1 MARYSSI
8 VSCCNCARLG
18 ALSNDKGLNMYRAIK
33 TIFIALLALVS
44 AALVNSQPASDP
56 YADIPKSRA
65 EDGAFVLGQPEAR
78 VKLIEFSDF
87 LCTSCQNYKPIIE
100 TFIQEYVETGQAQ
113 FEYRIY
119 PVIDPELSV
128 RSASLVECADTQRPG
143 QFWRA
148 RDLMFGLVSTQ
159 GYTDESIAEF
169 AAELQIDPLALS
181 DCADNAVQHE
191 IDARYGLSLGA
202 SATPSLFV
210 KYGDSAPTPL
220 ALALPEHHFAIVNA
234 IRPSST
240 DPVQINHGRYAGL
253 ETFRRAD
260 GGFVLGSPDAPI
272 TIVAF
277 EDFLCPHCQ
286 HYQTNVDTFVEEYVR
301 SGAAQF
307 EFRFYPLVNPQYSTA
322 FAKTAECVAAQNLTQ
337 FWDAHDLLFEFA
349 RRGTLDDIA
358 GKVADLLDLDGNALS
373 ACLDRSIQFLVDT
386 QLGQP
391 AFVSGTPA
399 VRARR
404 NGGALE
410 LIYLGEQPIDRGA
423 PTIFQLRSLMENSG
437 EASIGPPQLS
447 LINERFL
454 ADTSLLTGEPC
465 GPPCWQGIV
474 PGQSTLAEALDIV
487 NALDG
492 IAVMQQAEG
501 AFQFGKVN
509 GPPCCQISAD
519 ETQVVS
525 AIILQ
530 FAPEMTVGEALER
543 HGEPLFFRG
552 QPYTD
557 TEAILWFYY
566 PDQFTMIQVIVPG
579 VEGALDANSP
589 LVAAYYL
596 TELDMSD
603 ALEAGIF
610 SPWKGYVSYREYTE

>member
-1 MARYSSI
+1 MSR
-8 VSCCNCARLG
+8 VRNC
-18 ALSNDKGLNMYRAIK
+18 I
-33 TIFIALLALVS
+33 IIALLASVC
-44 AALVNSQPASDP
+44 AVAVNSQPSADP
-56 YADIPKSRA
+56 YAEIPKSRA
-65 EDGAFVLGQPEAR
+65 EDGAFVLGHPEAS

-87 LCTSCQNYKPIIE
+87 LCTSCQNYKPIVD
-100 TFIQEYVETGQAQ
+100 TFIREFVESGQAR

-119 PVIDPELSV
+119 PVIDPILSV
-128 RSASLVECADTQRPG
+128 RSASLVECADTLRPG

-148 RDLMFGLVSTQ
+148 HDLMFDLVSTQ
-159 GYTDESIAEF
+159 GYTDESMSEF
-169 AAELQIDPLALS
+169 AAELQLDAAALS
-181 DCADNAVQHE
+181 HCAETAVQHD

-210 KYGDSAPTPL
+210 TYGDSAPTPI

-234 IRPSST
+234 IRPNST
-240 DPVQINHGRYAGL
+240 DPLLIKRGRYAGL

-286 HYQTNVDTFVEEYVR
+286 NYQSNVDTFVEEYVR
-301 SGAAQF
+301 TGAAQF
-307 EFRFYPLVNPQYSTA
+307 EFRLYPLVNPLHSTA
-322 FAKTAECVAAQNLTQ
+322 FAKTAECVAAQDLTR

-349 RRGTLDDIA
+349 RRGTLDDIS
-358 GKVADLLDLDGNALS
+358 GRVGDLLDLDKDALNS
-373 ACLDRSIQFLVDT
+373 CLDRSIQFLVDT

-404 NGGALE
+404 NSGALE
-410 LIYLGEQPIDRGA
+410 LIYLGERPIDRGA
-423 PTIFQLRSLMENSG
+423 PTVFQLRALLEGSG
-437 EASIGPPQLS
+437 EVTIGPPQPS
-447 LINERFL
+447 LINERYL
-454 ADTSLLTGEPC
+454 ADTSLLTGQPC

-474 PGQSTLAEALDIV
+474 PGQSTLAEALRIV
-487 NALDG
+487 EALDG
-492 IAVMQQAEG
+492 IVVMQGAEQ
-501 AFQFGKVN
+501 AFQFGN
-509 GPPCCQISAD
+509 IDSPPCCQISAD
-519 ETQVVS
+519 ETQNVS

-530 FAPEMTVGEALER
+530 FAPEMTIGQALEQ

-579 VEGALDANSP
+579 VEGNLAASSP

-603 ALEAGIF
+603 ALESGAF
-610 SPWKGYVSYREYTE
+610 TPWKGYVSYREYTRG

>member
-1 MARYSSI
+1 MT
-8 VSCCNCARLG
+8 
-18 ALSNDKGLNMYRAIK
+18 RAIK
-33 TIFIALLALVS
+33 TIFIALLASVC
-44 AALVNSQPASDP
+44 AALVNSQPSSDP
-56 YADIPKSRA
+56 YADMPKSRA
-65 EDGAFVLGQPEAR
+65 EDGAFVLGDPEAR

-87 LCTSCQNYKPIIE
+87 LCTSCQNYKPIVE
-100 TFIQEYVETGQAQ
+100 TFIRDYVASGKAR
-113 FEYRIY
+113 FEYRIF
-119 PVIDPELSV
+119 PVIDPVLSV
-128 RSASLVECADTQRPG
+128 RSASQVECADTLRPG

-148 RDLMFGLVSTQ
+148 RDLMFELVSTR

-169 AAELQIDPLALS
+169 AAELQLDASALS
-181 DCADNAVQHE
+181 QCAESASQHA
-191 IDARYGLSLGA
+191 IDARFGLSLGA

-210 KYGDSAPTPL
+210 KYGDSAPTPI

-234 IRPSST
+234 IRPNST
-240 DPVQINHGRYAGL
+240 NPVQIKHGRYAGL

-286 HYQTNVDTFVEEYVR
+286 NYQTTVDSFVVEYVR
-301 SGAAQF
+301 TGQAQF
-307 EFRFYPLVNPQYSTA
+307 EFRFYPLVNPQYSTVM
-322 FAKTAECVAAQNLTQ
+322 AKTAECVAAQDLTR

-349 RRGTLDDIA
+349 RRGALDDIT
-358 GKVADLLDLDGNALS
+358 GRVADLLDLDANALS

-404 NGGALE
+404 NDGALE

-423 PTIFQLRSLMENSG
+423 PTIFQLRSLMEGSG
-437 EASIGPPQLS
+437 DVTIGPPQPS

-474 PGQSTLAEALDIV
+474 PGQSTLAEALDMV
-487 NALDG
+487 NAWDG
-492 IAVMQQAEG
+492 IAVMQQAEQ
-501 AFQFGKVN
+501 AFQFGNVN

-530 FAPEMTVGEALER
+530 FAPGMTVGQALEK

-552 QPYTD
+552 QPFTD

-566 PDQFTMIQVIVPG
+566 PEQFTMIQVIVPG
-579 VEGALDANSP
+579 VEGNLDADSP

-603 ALEAGIF
+603 ALEAGTF
-610 SPWKGYVSYREYTE
+610 TPWKGYLSYREYTTS

>member
-1 MARYSSI
+1 MS
-8 VSCCNCARLG
+8 
-18 ALSNDKGLNMYRAIK
+18 RAIK
-33 TIFIALLALVS
+33 IIFIALLTLVS
-44 AALVNSQPASDP
+44 AAVVYAQPSSDP
-56 YADIPKSRA
+56 YADMAKSRA
-65 EDGAFVLGQPEAR
+65 EDGAFVLGDPEAE

-87 LCTSCQNYKPIIE
+87 LCTSCQNYKPIVE
-100 TFIQEYVETGQAQ
+100 TFIKDYVETGQAQ

-119 PVIDPELSV
+119 PVIDPVLSV
-128 RSASLVECADTQRPG
+128 RSASLVECADTLRPG

-148 RDLMFGLVSTQ
+148 RDLMFELVSTR
-159 GYTDESIAEF
+159 GYTDDSIAEF
-169 AAELQIDPLALS
+169 AAELQLEAAALS
-181 DCADNAVQHE
+181 DCAENAGQHA
-191 IDARYGLSLGA
+191 IDARFGLSLGA

-210 KYGDSAPTPL
+210 KYGDSAPIPI

-234 IRPSST
+234 IRPNST
-240 DPVQINHGRYAGL
+240 DPVQIKHGRYAGL

-260 GGFVLGSPDAPI
+260 GGFVLGSPVAPI

-286 HYQTNVDTFVEEYVR
+286 NYQSTADTFVKEYVR
-301 SGAAQF
+301 TGAAQF
-307 EFRFYPLVNPQYSTA
+307 EFRLYPLVNPQYSTA
-322 FAKTAECVAAQNLTQ
+322 FAKTAECVAAQDLTR

-349 RRGTLDDIA
+349 RRGALDDVP
-358 GKVADLLDLDGNALS
+358 GRTADLLDLDEDALNG
-373 ACLDRSIQFLVDT
+373 CLDRSIQFLVDT
-386 QLGQP
+386 QLGQT

-399 VRARR
+399 IRARR

-423 PTIFQLRSLMENSG
+423 PTIFQLRSLMEG
-437 EASIGPPQLS
+437 EGEITIGSPQAS

-454 ADTSLLTGEPC
+454 EDTSLLTGEPC
-465 GPPCWQGIV
+465 GPPCWQGII
-474 PGQSTLAEALDIV
+474 PGLSTLTDALDIV

-492 IAVMQQAEG
+492 IIVMQQAEG
-501 AFQFGKVN
+501 AFQFGKTDS
-509 GPPCCQISAD
+509 PPCCQISAD

-530 FAPEMTVGEALER
+530 FVPEMTIGEALEK

-552 QPYTD
+552 QPYTES
-557 TEAILWFYY
+557 EAILWFYY

-579 VEGALDANSP
+579 VEGNLDASSP

-603 ALEAGIF
+603 ALDAGTF
-610 SPWKGYVSYREYTE
+610 TPWKGYVSYREFTES

>member
-1 MARYSSI
+1 M
-8 VSCCNCARLG
+8 
-18 ALSNDKGLNMYRAIK
+18 

-44 AALVNSQPASDP
+44 ASLVNSQPGSDP
-56 YADIPKSRA
+56 YADMPKSRS
-65 EDGAFVLGQPEAR
+65 EDGAFVLGHPEAS

-100 TFIQEYVETGQAQ
+100 TFIQEYVESGQAQ

-119 PVIDPELSV
+119 PVIDPVLSV
-128 RSASLVECADTQRPG
+128 RSASLVECADTLRPG

-148 RDLMFGLVSTQ
+148 HDLMFELVSIR
-159 GYTDESIAEF
+159 GYTDESMSEF
-169 AAELQIDPLALS
+169 AAELQLDASALS
-181 DCADNAVQHE
+181 QCADSADQHT
-191 IDARYGLSLGA
+191 IDASYGLSLGA
-202 SATPSLFV
+202 NATPSLFV
-210 KYGDSAPTPL
+210 KYGDSAPTPI

-234 IRPSST
+234 IRPNST
-240 DPVQINHGRYAGL
+240 DPVLIEHGRYAGL

-286 HYQTNVDTFVEEYVR
+286 NYQSNLDIFVEEYVR

-322 FAKTAECVAAQNLTQ
+322 FAKTAECVAAQDLTR

-349 RRGTLDDIA
+349 RRGTLDD
-358 GKVADLLDLDGNALS
+358 VTVRTADLLDLDKDALNN
-373 ACLDRSIQFLVDT
+373 CLDRSIQFLVDT

-410 LIYLGEQPIDRGA
+410 LIYLAEQPIDRGA
-423 PTIFQLRSLMENSG
+423 PTIFQLRSLMAGSG
-437 EASIGPPQLS
+437 EVTIGPPQPS

-454 ADTSLLTGEPC
+454 ADTSLLTGDPC
-465 GPPCWQGIV
+465 APPCWQGIV
-474 PGQSTLAEALDIV
+474 PGQSTIAEALSIV
-487 NALDG
+487 EALDG
-492 IAVMQQAEG
+492 IVLMRQAEG
-501 AFQFGKVN
+501 AFQFGSVN

-519 ETQVVS
+519 ENQVVS

-530 FAPEMTVGEALER
+530 FAPEMTIGEALEK

-552 QPYTD
+552 QPYTE

-566 PDQFTMIQVIVPG
+566 PDQFTMIQAIVPG
-579 VEGALDANSP
+579 VEGNLDANSP

-603 ALEAGIF
+603 ALAAGAF
-610 SPWKGYVSYREYTE
+610 TPWKGYVSYREYTEG

>member
-1 MARYSSI
+1 MSR
-8 VSCCNCARLG
+8 VT
-18 ALSNDKGLNMYRAIK
+18 K
-33 TIFIALLALVS
+33 TIIIALLASVC
-44 AALVNSQPASDP
+44 AVAVNSQPGADP
-56 YADIPKSRA
+56 YAEIPKSRA
-65 EDGAFVLGQPEAR
+65 ADGAFVLGDPEAS

-87 LCTSCQNYKPIIE
+87 LCTSCQNYKPLIE
-100 TFIQEYVETGQAQ
+100 TFIKDYVETGQAQ

-119 PVIDPELSV
+119 PVIDPVLSV
-128 RSASLVECADTQRPG
+128 RSASLVECADTLRPG

-148 RDLMFGLVSTQ
+148 RDLMFELLSTR

-169 AAELQIDPLALS
+169 AAELQLDAAALS
-181 DCADNAVQHE
+181 QCADSAVQHE
-191 IDARYGLSLGA
+191 IDARYGLALGA

-210 KYGDSAPTPL
+210 KYGDSAPTAI

-234 IRPSST
+234 IRPNST
-240 DPVQINHGRYAGL
+240 DAVQIEHGRYAGL
-253 ETFRRAD
+253 DTFRRPD
-260 GGFVLGSPDAPI
+260 GGFVLGSPAAPI

-322 FAKTAECVAAQNLTQ
+322 FAKTAECVAAQDLTR

-349 RRGTLDDIA
+349 LRGTLDNVS
-358 GKVADLLDLDGNALS
+358 GRTADFLNLDEDALS
-373 ACLDRSIQFLVDT
+373 TCLDRSIQFLVDT

-410 LIYLGEQPIDRGA
+410 LIYIGEQPIDRGA
-423 PTIFQLRSLMENSG
+423 PTIFQLRSLMEGSG
-437 EASIGPPQLS
+437 EVTIGRPQLS

-454 ADTSLLTGEPC
+454 ADASLLTGQPC

-492 IAVMQQAEG
+492 IVVMQQAEA
-501 AFQFGKVN
+501 AFQFGN
-509 GPPCCQISAD
+509 LDSPPCCQISAD
-519 ETQVVS
+519 ETQTVS

-530 FAPEMTVGEALER
+530 FAPEMTVGQALEQ

-552 QPYTD
+552 QPYTES
-557 TEAILWFYY
+557 EAILWFYY
-566 PDQFTMIQVIVPG
+566 PDQFTMIQAIVPG
-579 VEGALDANSP
+579 VEGNLEASSP

-603 ALEAGIF
+603 ALEAGTF
-610 SPWKGYVSYREYTE
+610 TPWKGYLSYREYTEG

>member
-1 MARYSSI
+1 MS
-8 VSCCNCARLG
+8 
-18 ALSNDKGLNMYRAIK
+18 RATK
-33 TIFIALLALVS
+33 TIVIALLSLVS
-44 AALVNSQPASDP
+44 AALVHSQPNSDP
-56 YADIPKSRA
+56 YAGIPKSRA
-65 EDGAFVLGQPEAR
+65 EDGAFVLGDPEAS

-87 LCTSCQNYKPIIE
+87 LCTSCQNYKPIVDS
-100 TFIQEYVETGQAQ
+100 FIREFVESGQAR

-119 PVIDPELSV
+119 PVIDPILSV
-128 RSASLVECADTQRPG
+128 RSASQVECADKLRPG

-148 RDLMFGLVSTQ
+148 HDLMFELVSTQ
-159 GYTDESIAEF
+159 GYTDESIADF
-169 AAELQIDPLALS
+169 AAELQLEAAALS
-181 DCADNAVQHE
+181 QCVDSAVQHE
-191 IDARYGLSLGA
+191 VDARYGLSLGA

-210 KYGDSAPTPL
+210 TYGDSAPTAI

-240 DPVQINHGRYAGL
+240 DPVQIMRGRYAGL

-272 TIVAF
+272 AVVTF

-286 HYQTNVDTFVEEYVR
+286 NYQANVDSFVEEYVR
-301 SGAAQF
+301 TGAAQF
-307 EFRFYPLVNPQYSTA
+307 EFRLYPLVNPQYSTA
-322 FAKTAECVAAQNLTQ
+322 FAKTAECVAAQDLAR

-349 RRGTLDDIA
+349 RRGSLDDID
-358 GKVADLLDLDGNALS
+358 GRVADSLELDIDALS
-373 ACLDRSIQFLVDT
+373 ACIDRSIQFLIDT
-386 QLGQP
+386 QLGQL

-399 VRARR
+399 VRARS

-410 LIYLGEQPIDRGA
+410 LIYLGERPIDRGA
-423 PTIFQLRSLMENSG
+423 PTIFQLRALMEDSG
-437 EASIGPPQLS
+437 DVAIGPPQPT

-454 ADTSLLTGEPC
+454 DDTSLLTGEPC
-465 GPPCWQGIV
+465 GPPCWREIV
-474 PGQSTLAEALDIV
+474 PGQSTLAEALDV
-487 NALDG
+487 VEALDG
-492 IAVMQQAEG
+492 VVVMQGAEG
-501 AFQFGKVN
+501 AFQFGNVDS
-509 GPPCCQISAD
+509 PPCCQISAD
-519 ETQVVS
+519 ENQLVS

-530 FAPEMTVGEALER
+530 FAPEMTVGEALEK

-566 PDQFTMIQVIVPG
+566 PDRYTMVQVIVPG
-579 VEGALDANSP
+579 VEGNLEASSP

-603 ALEAGIF
+603 ALESGAF
-610 SPWKGYVSYREYTE
+610 SPWKGYVSYQEYAEG

>member
-1 MARYSSI
+1 MS
-8 VSCCNCARLG
+8 
-18 ALSNDKGLNMYRAIK
+18 RAIK
-33 TIFIALLALVS
+33 IIFIALLTLVS
-44 AALVNSQPASDP
+44 AAVVYSQPSFDP
-56 YADIPKSRA
+56 YADIAKSRA
-65 EDGAFVLGQPEAR
+65 EDGAFVLGDPEAE

-87 LCTSCQNYKPIIE
+87 LCTSCQNYKPIVE
-100 TFIQEYVETGQAQ
+100 TFIKDYVETGQAQ

-119 PVIDPELSV
+119 PVIDPVLSV
-128 RSASLVECADTQRPG
+128 RSASLVECADTLRPG

-148 RDLMFGLVSTQ
+148 HDLMFELVSTR
-159 GYTDESIAEF
+159 GYTDDSIAEF
-169 AAELQIDPLALS
+169 ADELQLEAAALS
-181 DCADNAVQHE
+181 DCAENAGQHA
-191 IDARYGLSLGA
+191 IDARFGLSLGA

-210 KYGDSAPTPL
+210 KYGDSAPIPI

-234 IRPSST
+234 IRPNST
-240 DPVQINHGRYAGL
+240 DPVQIKQGRYAGL

-286 HYQTNVDTFVEEYVR
+286 NYQSTADTFVKEYVR
-301 SGAAQF
+301 TGAAQF
-307 EFRFYPLVNPQYSTA
+307 EFRLYPLVNPQYSTV
-322 FAKTAECVAAQNLTQ
+322 FAKTAECVAAQNLTR

-349 RRGTLDDIA
+349 RRGALDDVT
-358 GKVADLLDLDGNALS
+358 GRTADLLDLDEDALNG
-373 ACLDRSIQFLVDT
+373 CLDRSIQFLVDT
-386 QLGQP
+386 QLGQT

-423 PTIFQLRSLMENSG
+423 PTIFQLRSLMEG
-437 EASIGPPQLS
+437 EGEITIGSPQAS

-454 ADTSLLTGEPC
+454 EDTSLLTGEPC
-465 GPPCWQGIV
+465 GPPCWQGII
-474 PGQSTLAEALDIV
+474 PGLSTLADALDIV

-492 IAVMQQAEG
+492 IIVMQQAEG
-501 AFQFGKVN
+501 AFQFGKADS
-509 GPPCCQISAD
+509 PPCCQISAD

-530 FAPEMTVGEALER
+530 FAPEMTIGEALEKL
-543 HGEPLFFRG
+543 GEPLFFRG
-552 QPYTD
+552 QPYTKS
-557 TEAILWFYY
+557 EAILWFYY

-579 VEGALDANSP
+579 VEGNLDASSP

-596 TELDMSD
+596 TKLDMSD
-603 ALEAGIF
+603 ALEAGTF
-610 SPWKGYVSYREYTE
+610 TPWKGYVSYREFTES